1 MKRRLLILLLVFVGA
16 IAVAPR
22 AIALASSLL
31 QNQDSGVQKAPD
43 LGHLRAVL
51 PDEQARAVFFDRTG
65 DVYSVDV
72 RNPLSLHTPSL
83 IFGARIP
90 GTTASSYYL
99 RMAPIPVRQDPFR
112 LDRYFPPAIAG
123 ALASAEDLEHRLKS
137 TAATCPG

>member
-51 PDEQARAVFFDRTG
+51 PDEQARAVFLTG
-65 DVYSVDV
+65 
-72 RNPLSLHTPSL
+72 
-83 IFGARIP
+83 P
-90 GTTASSYYL
+90 GTCT
-99 RMAPIPVRQDPFR
+99 R
-112 LDRYFPPAIAG
+112 
-123 ALASAEDLEHRLKS
+123 
-137 TAATCPG
+137 